1 MYQVDP
7 RINCKNELIVLM
19 NYLLLFILSS
29 NEDIFKS
36 VAPIYNQA
44 LKNSGFNEE
53 IKYEPRRTKRTR
65 RPRKVIY
72 FNPPWDDQIRT
83 NIGGQFLRL
92 VDQHFPPGSELHSI
106 FNRQKLK
113 ISYSNMPNI
122 KRIISGH
129 NNRIVNPQSE
139 LILGGCNCSG
149 GVQSCPVDGKCLTQ
163 SLVYKGE

>member
-106 FNRQKLK
+106 FNQQKLK
-113 ISYSNMPNI
+113 ISY
-122 KRIISGH
+122 
-129 NNRIVNPQSE
+129 
-139 LILGGCNCSG
+139 
-149 GVQSCPVDGKCLTQ
+149 
-163 SLVYKGE
+163 